1 MIYLKL
7 LAVACVWGGTFIATR
22 MAALVVGPF
31 EGAFWRFLFATMG
44 LLGVV
49 ALTNTKLPR
58 LTPVQWRYHILLAL
72 SGIVVYNFFFFSAL
86 KLIPASRASLLVSL
100 NPTIILFSSAF
111 LFGEPLKFTK
121 ILGGLLSLFGA
132 VVVIARGDL
141 AHIFDHFG
149 QGELLA
155 LGCPTSWA
163 VYTILQRKMS
173 FSISPLASTTY
184 TCLLAMAGLLPLAL
198 YEGFHASA
206 IPLNVW
212 AALAFLGLLG
222 TVLGFVWYAEGIQTI
237 GATRT
242 SIFNNLVPVFGVLFS
257 VLLLHESINGAVI
270 VGGALVVAGV
280 ALIQIS
286 NFGFRNAD

>member
-49 ALTNTKLPR
+49 ALSKTKLPR

-100 NPTIILFSSAF
+100 NPTIILFTSAIF
-111 LFGEPLKFTK
+111 FGEPLKFTK
-121 ILGGLLSLFGA
+121 IIGGLLSLFGA

-141 AHIFDHFG
+141 RHIFDQVG
-149 QGELLA
+149 PGELLA

-163 VYTILQRKMS
+163 VYTLLQRKMAL
-173 FSISPLASTTY
+173 SISPLVSTTF
-184 TCLLAMAGLLPLAL
+184 TCLLAMVGLLPLAL
-198 YEGFHASA
+198 YEGLHASA
-206 IPLNVW
+206 IPANVW

-222 TVLGFVWYAEGIQTI
+222 TVLGFVWYAEGIQKI

-242 SIFNNLVPVFGVLFS
+242 AIFNNLVPVFGVLFS
-257 VLLLHESINGAVI
+257 VVLLHESINAAVI
-270 VGGALVVAGV
+270 TGGALVVAGV
-280 ALIQIS
+280 ALI
-286 NFGFRNAD
+286 NFW